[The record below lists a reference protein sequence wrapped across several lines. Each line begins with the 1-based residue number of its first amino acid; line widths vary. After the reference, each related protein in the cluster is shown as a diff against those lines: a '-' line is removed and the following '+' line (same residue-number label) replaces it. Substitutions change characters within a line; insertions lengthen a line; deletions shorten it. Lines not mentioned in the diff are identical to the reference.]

1 MEWLVLGVVLLALA
15 AFMTSLRLRNRRAVP
30 QIPDTPD
37 ELFEAFARSDQG
49 PGELFGDPA
58 GARFPGPGAR
68 RWAYGVLWEAGVDA
82 DADPA
87 YAASL
92 LVRAQPRL
100 TKPEADALIRA
111 LL

>member
-1 MEWLVLGVVLLALA
+1 MLGVVVLAIT
-15 AFMTSLRLRNRRAVP
+15 AFMTSLVMRNRRRIP
-30 QIPDTPD
+30 TIPDTPD
-37 ELFEAFARSDQG
+37 ELLAAFAQADQG

-58 GARFPGPGAR
+58 GSRFPGPGAR

-92 LVRAQPRL
+92 LVRAQPKLSR
-100 TKPEADALIRA
+100 PQADALIRA